1 MYRKNTP
8 IKYIVNNKRGCKME
22 RTFKIAIQGINITWN
37 KELIITV
44 TLLELQDL
52 QIKKVAFRYV
62 IGG

>member
-1 MYRKNTP
+1 
-8 IKYIVNNKRGCKME
+8 ME
-22 RTFKIAIQGINITWN
+22 RTFKIAIQGINIKWS

-52 QIKKVAFRYV
+52 QIKKIAFRYV